1 MRRFAFV
8 FWLLCFSLVRV
19 YVCVWIHH
27 LHTFVKAPIMM
38 MICSLQ
44 WFYLDDLISLLSVG
58 RRRRR
63 RRKNLPFLL
72 LTHPRAFLPLL
83 LLLLLPWCC
92 SHPCADKTVLSWLPA
107 AMEWH
112 SPSNSCHPLHHRHA
126 HMHAPKHTPIFHAL
140 WKTLVLH
147 NDTPRTQ
154 THIDTR

>member
-72 LTHPRAFLPLL
+72 LTPSPRVSSTSPASSAAMMLQP
-83 LLLLLPWCC
+83 
-92 SHPCADKTVLSWLPA
+92 SMRLSWLPA
-107 AMEWH
+107 AIEWH